1 MPIWRGIR
9 KRQIWIQIIKKQC
22 MRGPFNTT
30 EAFKRSYP
38 DASALIKIRLFPV
51 FNKANTDTRQKIQ
64 LNWHGMP
71 VMTNRWR
78 LTAYR

>member
-1 MPIWRGIR
+1 
-9 KRQIWIQIIKKQC
+9 

-51 FNKANTDTRQKIQ
+51 FNTANMDTRQKNSAKLAWDASDDKPMAANCLPIAF
-64 LNWHGMP
+64 N
-71 VMTNRWR
+71 
-78 LTAYR
+78 A